1 MTFPLFQSHLDIAH
15 QYWKKLLVPGDIVID
30 ATCGN
35 GHDTL
40 FLATL
45 ALTEDRGSLYAID
58 IQKEALEKVKT
69 RLQGHIPPSYF
80 SRIHFIP
87 GCHSTFP
94 TNILPASVKLI
105 VYNLGYLPGGNK
117 ALTTQSGTTLESI
130 QNAMRLLAPQG
141 VISIM
146 CYPGHT
152 EGKIEESK
160 ILEALAFLDRWEWNC
175 CHHRWINKENA
186 PSLLLIQKSYTSL

>member
-1 MTFPLFQSHLDIAH
+1 MFPLFQSHLDLAH
-15 QYWKKLLVPGDIVID
+15 QYWKKLVIPGDLVID

-45 ALTEDRGSLYAID
+45 ALNETQGSLYTLD
-58 IQKEALEKVKT
+58 IQPEALEKAKE
-69 RLQGHIPPSYF
+69 RLQAHIPLSYF

-94 TNILPASVKLI
+94 APLLPESVKLI

-117 ALTTQSGTTLESI
+117 TLTTQSNTTLESL
-130 QNAMRLLAPQG
+130 QNALPLLAPQG

-146 CYPGHT
+146 CYPGHP
-152 EGKIEESK
+152 EGKVEEVKIIEYLST
-160 ILEALAFLDRWEWNC
+160 LDRWEWNC
-175 CHHRWINKENA
+175 CHHRWINKQDA
-186 PSLLLIQKSYTSL
+186 PSLLLLQKRQPS